1 MKLSNSMSNS
11 NLIIWTDSQFIWDN
25 FLEGSSFIS
34 VVENRA
40 SWNQVEPVLLDLIRY
55 FVLEKLASVLG
66 RGGLTN
72 IFLFC

>member
-1 MKLSNSMSNS
+1 MSNS
-11 NLIIWTDSQFIWDN
+11 SLIIWTDSKFIWDN

-34 VVENRA
+34 VVENCA
-40 SWNQVEPVLLDLIRY
+40 SWNQVEPVLLDLIRS

-66 RGGLTN
+66 RGGLAN